1 MIASIPAM
9 VCSCRRTKPSEMI
22 ILTVPILV
30 RMRKLATVERF
41 FDPILDRALG
51 NAHLLRDGVHRPAA
65 VTQHKHLLSLL
76 PTSCLTPAAVPLLR
90 SELLAEAIRLTR
102 MVPAS
107 LPEDP
112 EVAGLLALTTPAR
125 RRDPARPCTQD
136 GGGAPYSNIRDHR
149 CRKHIRLGAE
159 VG

>member
-1 MIASIPAM
+1 
-9 VCSCRRTKPSEMI
+9 MI

-30 RMRKLATVERF
+30 RMRKLATIERF

-51 NAHLLRDGVHRPAA
+51 NAHLLRDGVHSPAA

-107 LPEDP
+107 LPDDP
-112 EVAGLLALTTPAR
+112 EVAGPLALTTPLSVGPSAALHPGRWR
-125 RRDPARPCTQD
+125 RAVFQHPGSTVPKT
-136 GGGAPYSNIRDHR
+136 N
-149 CRKHIRLGAE
+149 
-159 VG
+159 